1 MKKTKIFIL
10 LCIIGLAAV
19 LRFYQLGRNPPS
31 LYWDEV
37 SLGYNAY
44 SILTTGRDE
53 HGEWFPTTRFIAFGD
68 YKPPGYIY
76 AAVPSI
82 ALFGLTEFAVR
93 FPSAFFGTLA
103 IMITYFLTKLLLVK
117 STKNNAPWIGLMS
130 SLLLA
135 ISPWHIQLSRG
146 AFEGNLAMFFNLLGV
161 CLFIY
166 SIHKKKWLLPI
177 SVLFFVLSFYTF
189 NSNRIIAPLLGVFL
203 GLVYWKNL
211 WQEKKIL
218 LFSIIFGFILMFPN
232 IAYLQ
237 TRESRL
243 RFQEVSI
250 LTNLAPLITSNTRIT
265 QDNSVLWARLLHN
278 RRIVYFREF
287 LMRYVDHFKGEFLF
301 IRGDRNPRLSAQS
314 IGELYMVELPFLLIG
329 LYFLLAR
336 RTKEDIVLVGWLF
349 IAPIPAAIAR
359 ETPHALRIIS
369 ILPTIQIIV
378 ASGFLESLKLIKRGK
393 KLFMG
398 FITLLLL
405 LNILYYLH
413 NYYVHYPIIWSG
425 EWQYGYKEMVVK
437 VSALE
442 SRYDHVVVTNSLGR
456 PYIYFLFY
464 QKISP
469 EVFWTNKQADRDWA
483 GLWTVNGFGKY
494 DFDLAS
500 IPKLEGKILVVAKPS
515 EMPTEAR
522 ILDEVKQ
529 LNGETVFEIGEL

>member
-1 MKKTKIFIL
+1 MKKTIIFIL
-10 LCIIGLAAV
+10 ICIVGLGAL

-37 SLGYNAY
+37 SLGFNAY

-53 HGEWFPTTRFIAFGD
+53 HGEWFPLTRFIAFGD

-76 AAVPSI
+76 TTVPSI

-103 IMITYFLTKLLLVK
+103 IIVTYFLTKLLLEK
-117 STKNNAPWIGLMS
+117 STKNNISWIGVVS

-161 CLFIY
+161 YLFIY
-166 SIHKKKWLLPI
+166 SVYRKKWLLPVSI
-177 SVLFFVLSFYTF
+177 LCFVLSFYTF
-189 NSNRIIAPLLGVFL
+189 NSNRIIAPLLGGFL
-203 GLVYWKNL
+203 SLIYWKELLQN
-211 WQEKKIL
+211 KKIF
-218 LFSIIFGFILMFPN
+218 LFSIIFGFVLMIPN
-232 IAYLQ
+232 ISYLQ

-243 RFQEVSI
+243 RFNEVSI
-250 LTNLAPLITSNTRIT
+250 LTNLEPLIKSNARIA
-265 QDNSVLWARLLHN
+265 QDSSTVVARILHN
-278 RRIVYFREF
+278 RRVVYFREF
-287 LMRYVDHFKGEFLF
+287 LMHYIDNFKGEFLF
-301 IRGDRNPRLSAQS
+301 IKGDRNPRLSVQA
-314 IGELYMVELPFLLIG
+314 IGELYIIESPFLLIG
-329 LYFLLAR
+329 LYLLLTR
-336 RTKEDIVLVGWLF
+336 RTKENIALLGWLF
-349 IAPIPAAIAR
+349 IAPIPAAVAR

-369 ILPTIQIIV
+369 ILPTFQII
-378 ASGFLESLKLIKRGK
+378 AAFGFWESLKLIKRGK
-393 KLFMG
+393 KLFIMS
-398 FITLLLL
+398 ITILLL

-413 NYYVHYPIIWSG
+413 NYYVHYPVIWSG
-425 EWQYGYKEMVVK
+425 EWQYGYKEMVTK
-437 VSALE
+437 VSSLE
-442 SRYDHVVVTNSLGR
+442 SKYDHVVVTNSLGR

-464 QKISP
+464 QKVFP
-469 EVFWTNKQADRDWA
+469 EVFWINKRADRDWA
-483 GLWTVNGFGKY
+483 GLWTVYGFGKY
-494 DFDLAS
+494 DFDLAN